1 MHKQPLILIS
11 CRGVQMKQ
19 FALAKVLNISHI
31 VLGVMCIAL
40 TASLPCYA
48 KKHFEGA
55 HGRPPSYWGGP
66 RGNYGKHH
74 GKPSK
79 EFHKEFRSHF
89 SPMTSNRNPRTSEH
103 WNDVW
108 DKHDKKPKHRP
119 DYRPHRPPR
128 PPKEWRPGWE
138 QGFHDGW
145 RQEHRPPVPDNRR
158 PHLTWGNGGRPPH
171 GGNKV
176 PNHPPGQSWHN
187 PRPPAIVTIRPR
199 PDDRFSHSLP
209 PPPPP
214 PAGWVLPLD
223 AGKLGYVQ
231 VPIFMPPAPS
241 FDAHFFAP
249 LNIPLNG
256 GVNAI
261 ISAPIQMGPV
271 NGQIY
276 ANIH

>member
-1 MHKQPLILIS
+1 
-11 CRGVQMKQ
+11 MKQ